1 MNASELTQRRR
12 LCSLARAQ
20 QCAPASARRPLPYEY
35 RNELL
40 STEYPCLPAEI
51 SAPQIDFNS
60 VNVTYT
66 GPLDNTTVVS
76 YSFSWGCVPGATHY
90 KVFIRGPAVLNNYI
104 NTGKPPTYTNF
115 RTVSMIGST
124 NMFTDISPLL
134 TATTYSGTVVLDPGP
149 KLNIY
154 VFAYRNGKRSDIP
167 CTQLCLYRNPTFALT
182 QLEASLWPVVT
193 QEIVGG
199 DGFAS
204 GDVYDFDTVTVRD
217 RVSGQTR
224 TLTSEDPTVFETN
237 YYPEEV
243 IGTTAIASA
252 LF

>member
-40 STEYPCLPAEI
+40 ATEYPCLPAEI
-51 SAPQIDFNS
+51 SAPQIDFDS
-60 VNVTYT
+60 VNVSYT
-66 GPLDNTTVVS
+66 GPLDDTTEIA

-90 KVFIRGPAVLNNYI
+90 KVFIRGPSYNNYI
-104 NTGKPPTYTNF
+104 NVGTPPTYTNF
-115 RTVSMIGST
+115 RTVS
-124 NMFTDISPLL
+124 NVNPLMFDDTSPLL
-134 TATTYSGTVVLDPGP
+134 TSTSFGGTVVFNTSPR
-149 KLNIY
+149 LNIY

-167 CTQLCLYRNPTFALT
+167 CTQLCLYFSGSGGV
-182 QLEASLWPVVT
+182 EASLWPVVT

-199 DGFAS
+199 AGFLGS
-204 GDVYDFDTVTVRD
+204 GVLDFDTVTVRN
-217 RVSGQTR
+217 RVTGQTR
-224 TLTSEDPTVFETN
+224 TLTSEDPTPFQTN
-237 YYPEEV
+237 YYPEDAV
-243 IGTTAIASA
+243 GATAIAIA

>member
-35 RNELL
+35 RDELL
-40 STEYPCLPAEI
+40 ATEYPCLPAEI

-90 KVFIRGPAVLNNYI
+90 KVFIRGPSYNNYI
-104 NTGKPPTYTNF
+104 NVGTPPTYTNF
-115 RTVSMIGST
+115 RTVS
-124 NMFTDISPLL
+124 NVNPLMFDDTSPLL
-134 TATTYSGTVVLDPGP
+134 TTTSYSGSIVFDLGP
-149 KLNIY
+149 KLNLY

-167 CTQLCLYRNPTFALT
+167 CTQLCLYL
-182 QLEASLWPVVT
+182 QGSGGLDVSLWPVVT

-199 DGFAS
+199 AGFLGS
-204 GDVYDFDTVTVRD
+204 GAFDFDTITVRD

-224 TLTSEDPTVFETN
+224 TLTSEDPTPFQTN
-237 YYPEEV
+237 YYPEDAV
-243 IGTTAIASA
+243 GATAIASA